1 MARAG
6 LDLLTV
12 LMAAAELADTKG
24 VEELSLATLAQKL
37 GIRSPSL
44 YNHVEGLPGLRN
56 KLVTYG
62 LSQMRDSMTRAAI
75 GKSGDDAVKAI
86 AEAYIEFV
94 RRHPG
99 LYEVTHRFLESN
111 DENHRRAA
119 GEVVEIIIRVLDA
132 YDLDKDT
139 AIHII
144 RGLRSLLHGFAS
156 IEQQGG
162 FNMPLD
168 LNESFRVL
176 IDTFLAGIRSINGQK
191 SMR

>member
-6 LDLLTV
+6 LDLQTV
-12 LMAAAELADTKG
+12 LTAAAELADTKG

-44 YNHVEGLPGLRN
+44 YNHVEGLPGLRK
-56 KLVTYG
+56 KLVIYG
-62 LSQMRDSMTRAAI
+62 LTRMRDDMARAAI
-75 GKSGDDAVKAI
+75 GKSGDEAVKAI
-86 AEAYIEFV
+86 AGAYLEFV

-99 LYEVTHRFLESN
+99 VYEITQRFPEWN
-111 DENHRRAA
+111 DEHHQRAA
-119 GEVVEIIIRVLDA
+119 GDVVDIIIRVLDA
-132 YDLDKDT
+132 YELDKDT

-168 LNESFRVL
+168 LDASFRIL
-176 IDTFLAGIRSINGQK
+176 IDTFLGGIRSLKGQSLRK
-191 SMR
+191 